1 MKTVSIVIPTYNEEE
16 NVPRIIE
23 RVKKVFEENLQ
34 MYNYEI
40 VFVDNKSIDG
50 TRTIYREVC

>member
-40 VFVDNKSIDG
+40 VFVDN
-50 TRTIYREVC
+50 REVC